1 VRDRRKET
9 GLLMFAQNPG
19 AALLFKQTTTQ
30 VFGGE
35 EVESPN
41 LMQQQNI
48 IDRQVEDKS
57 DNKKDIVIIRYF
69 PRTTAYNP

>member
-1 VRDRRKET
+1 
-9 GLLMFAQNPG
+9 
-19 AALLFKQTTTQ
+19 